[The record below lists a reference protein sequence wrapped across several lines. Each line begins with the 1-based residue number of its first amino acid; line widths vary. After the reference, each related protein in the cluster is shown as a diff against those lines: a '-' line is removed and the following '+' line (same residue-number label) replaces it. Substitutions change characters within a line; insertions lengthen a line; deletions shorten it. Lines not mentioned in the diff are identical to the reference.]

1 MSVTPERPLAGPS
14 MAPPLG
20 RAPKTRARGWAA
32 LRGLLSGSLP
42 IVRFDP
48 ERKTLLLPNGHGALA
63 APRAK
68 PRAVELRLPASAVL
82 RKSVRLPA
90 AAAENL
96 RSVLALEMDRE
107 TPFAAE
113 AVWFGHRIA
122 RRDRVSL
129 MVDLAVVPRPL
140 FEECMARLA
149 AAGMVARWIAI
160 EPLAGEPAARF
171 AIADSGRSW
180 IGAASLPLLGL
191 VLALSAATLGLDL
204 MRAQSLEQELAATR
218 ARAEQ
223 ALALRRSLGD
233 GESRRSGVPSRA
245 ALLAALADAV
255 PDGVWLDRLRID
267 GKGIEISG
275 FAQDA
280 AALLVRLDQSGPFR
294 DAHFIGA
301 TVRDAKTQREHFQI
315 ALTASEDM
323 P

>member
-1 MSVTPERPLAGPS
+1 MSVTPERPLAGRVI
-14 MAPPLG
+14 AAPLG
-20 RAPKTRARGWAA
+20 RARKPPAVGWAA
-32 LRGLLSGSLP
+32 LRALLSGSLP

-48 ERKTLLLPNGHGALA
+48 DRKTLLLPNGQGAA
-63 APRAK
+63 IASRAK

-82 RKSVRLPA
+82 RKSLRLPA

-96 RSVLALEMDRE
+96 RNVLALEMDRE
-107 TPFAAE
+107 TPFAAA

-129 MVDLAVVPRPL
+129 TVDLAVVPRPL

-160 EPLAGEPAARF
+160 EPAAGEPVARF
-171 AIADSGRSW
+171 AVAEAGRSW
-180 IGAASLPLLGL
+180 LGAASLPLLGL
-191 VLALSAATLGLDL
+191 VLALSAATIGLDL
-204 MRAQSLEQELAATR
+204 MRAQSLEAELAATR

-233 GESRRSGVPSRA
+233 GESHPSGVPSRA
-245 ALLAALADAV
+245 ALLAALSDAV
-255 PDGVWLDRLRID
+255 PDGVWLDRLRFD

-275 FAQDA
+275 FAPDA
-280 AALLVRLDQSGPFR
+280 AALLVRLDQAGPFH
-294 DAHFIGA
+294 DAHFVGA

-315 ALTASEDM
+315 ALTASEDLK
-323 P
+323 